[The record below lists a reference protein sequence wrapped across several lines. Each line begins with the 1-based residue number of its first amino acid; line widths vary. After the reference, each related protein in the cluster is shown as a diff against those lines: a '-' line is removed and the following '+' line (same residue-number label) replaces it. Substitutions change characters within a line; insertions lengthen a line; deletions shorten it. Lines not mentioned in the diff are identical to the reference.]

1 VTTPAESR
9 IGVGTFFAC
18 ISHQACVHIRAEAS
32 SLFEQ
37 VAKPFIIGH
46 HMYQRILVATGG
58 SPWSNAAVAYA
69 AALAART
76 GAELCILTVIIPPDD
91 SGLADRPTS
100 AEAVFSSLENE
111 AEALLSHAAMHATR
125 ARVAYTTHAARG
137 SIAATIQ
144 QTAVDDDCDLIVM
157 GARQVVG
164 AQRRTLGGIV
174 NTVAAQATQPVM
186 VIKAAADLH
195 RPLGSRILVA
205 TGGSPWSAVAVE
217 HALKLAKALQLELR
231 VLHVEDSPSRDGK
244 TPRPVEASELLTAV
258 TARAATLGIV
268 CEGIRST
275 GPIAEAIATTALQTQ
290 SSALVLGS
298 RGVIGWRRPQ
308 LGAIVNAVASRSVTP
323 VLVVKHFAPA

>member
-1 VTTPAESR
+1 MT
-9 IGVGTFFAC
+9 
-18 ISHQACVHIRAEAS
+18 EAS

-37 VAKPFIIGH
+37 AAKPFSIGH
-46 HMYQRILVATGG
+46 CMYQRILVATGG
-58 SPWSNAAVAYA
+58 SLWSNAAVAYA
-69 AALAART
+69 AALAARA
-76 GAELCILTVIIPPDD
+76 GAELRILTVLVPPEAT
-91 SGLADRPTS
+91 GLADRPTS

-111 AEALLSHAAMHATR
+111 VEALLSHAAMHATR

-164 AQRRTLGGIV
+164 AQRR
-174 NTVAAQATQPVM
+174 
-186 VIKAAADLH
+186 
-195 RPLGSRILVA
+195 ILVA
-205 TGGSPWSAVAVE
+205 TGGSPWSAGAVE

-231 VLHVEDSPSRDGK
+231 VLHVEDSPSRDSQ

-268 CEGIRST
+268 CEGIRSA
-275 GPIAEAIATTALQTQ
+275 GPIAEAIATTAIQTQ
-290 SSALVLGS
+290 CSALVLGS

-308 LGAIVNAVASRSVTP
+308 LGAIVNTVAARSAMP

>member
-1 VTTPAESR
+1 LAFRLSFNLSWRLGLPNVHQ
-9 IGVGTFFAC
+9 VGTFFALAY
-18 ISHQACVHIRAEAS
+18 HQACVHIMTEAS

-37 VAKPFIIGH
+37 AAKPFSIGH
-46 HMYQRILVATGG
+46 CMYQRILVATEG

-69 AALAART
+69 AALAARA
-76 GAELCILTVIIPPDD
+76 GAELRILTVLVPPEAT
-91 SGLADRPTS
+91 GLADRPTS

-111 AEALLSHAAMHATR
+111 VEALLSHAAMHATR

-164 AQRRTLGGIV
+164 AQRR
-174 NTVAAQATQPVM
+174 
-186 VIKAAADLH
+186 
-195 RPLGSRILVA
+195 ILVA
-205 TGGSPWSAVAVE
+205 TGGSPWSAGAVE

-231 VLHVEDSPSRDGK
+231 VLHVEDSPSRDSQ

-268 CEGIRST
+268 CEGIRSA
-275 GPIAEAIATTALQTQ
+275 GPIAEAIATTAIQTQ
-290 SSALVLGS
+290 CSALVLGS

-308 LGAIVNAVASRSVTP
+308 LGAIVNTVAARSAMP